1 MTAIV
6 TFADAGSGK
15 THYKAVALHKN
26 VADKETHE
34 KMGFQEG
41 WGTVA
46 GQLEEFAK
54 SLGVN
59 A

>member
-1 MTAIV
+1 MTAVI
-6 TFADAGSGK
+6 TLADAGGGR

-26 VADKETHE
+26 LTDRDLHE
-34 KMGFQEG
+34 KMGFQDG
-41 WGTVA
+41 WGTTA

-54 SLGVN
+54 SLSPT